1 MRSTAI
7 LRSPPVHFLLL
18 GALLFLVRDHVGL
31 GSVGIAPA
39 SSQRIRFDAA
49 RIAELR
55 DDFSSQLGRAPTRPE
70 LDRLVSQAVDEEIL
84 YREAL
89 ARGLQEGDD
98 GVEARLVQKMLFL
111 EAGASSVDPTDPAVL
126 AGIAK
131 RARSL
136 GLDQDD
142 VVIRRILVQK
152 IRLMA
157 TVLAP
162 EELPTEAEL
171 ARDYAERREVLRE
184 PERRRLVH
192 VFVSRDRRGPRTQTD
207 AETFRRRITEEKL
220 APTAAIALGDAF
232 PFGHAFAG
240 VSVAELE
247 RSFGVDFAARVVTLP
262 LAAWSE
268 PIDSAYGLHLVRIE
282 EIVSGAIP
290 PFAAVRERLRLER
303 EEEPRDRKLEALLA
317 TLRTRYEVAVSWP
330 DESHGEEGE

>member
-7 LRSPPVHFLLL
+7 LRSPLIHFLLL
-18 GALLFLVRDHVGL
+18 GALFFLVRDHVGL
-31 GSVGIAPA
+31 GSAGIARAP
-39 SSQRIRFDAA
+39 SPRIHFDST

-55 DDFSSQLGRAPTRPE
+55 NDCTSQLGRAPTRPE
-70 LDRLVSQAVDEEIL
+70 LDRLVSQAVDEELL

-98 GVEARLVQKMLFL
+98 GVETRLVQKMLFL
-111 EAGASSVDPTDPAVL
+111 EAGASSLDPTDPAVL
-126 AGIAK
+126 AGIAE

-152 IRLMA
+152 LRLLA
-157 TVLAP
+157 TALTP
-162 EELPTEAEL
+162 EESPTEDEL
-171 ARDYAERREVLRE
+171 ARVYAERREALRE
-184 PERRRLVH
+184 TERRSLVH
-192 VFVSRDRRGPRTQTD
+192 VFVSRDRRAARTRED
-207 AETFRRRITEEKL
+207 ANALRRRIAQETV

-240 VSVAELE
+240 VSIAELE
-247 RSFGVDFAARVVTLP
+247 RSFGADFAARVVTLP

-290 PFAAVRERLRLER
+290 PFAAVRDRLRLER
-303 EEEPRDRKLEALLA
+303 EEELRDRKLEALLA

-330 DESHGEEGE
+330 EESHGEEGE